1 MELNLP
7 DGVIPTNRQQ
17 LAMMLWKAAEQP
29 QPQSTA
35 LYADIDADNTDAQ
48 QAARWCVEQ
57 GLMKDYGADFKP
69 GRYTFRPQVIKAWYD
84 LQHTL
89 KAE

>member
-1 MELNLP
+1 
-7 DGVIPTNRQQ
+7 
-17 LAMMLWKAAEQP
+17 
-29 QPQSTA
+29 
-35 LYADIDADNTDAQ
+35 
-48 QAARWCVEQ
+48 
-57 GLMKDYGADFKP
+57 MKDYGADFKP